1 MRPVN
6 LIPPESRRGDSAPT
20 RTGPLAYVIVGLLVV
35 VLGVVTAMTTFGNQ
49 IDESR
54 AAIADL
60 EPQIDEAQAR
70 AASLAPY
77 VSLAATRDSRVATI
91 DSLAKSRFDWERVLR
106 ELSRLVPEGVAVT
119 NVTGTVSPEVVVTN
133 QAGIELRA
141 TVPGPALELIGC
153 ADGQRPI
160 AELISLIHD
169 IDGVTR
175 VTVGNGVRGEK
186 TGSASGSGTCAK
198 ERDAIFQLVAAFDS
212 IETPAAVAGAEA
224 VPAATA
230 APATAPAVGEAPPA
244 DTGAAQAQSE
254 ISNAAQSADNA
265 AGLAP

>member
-20 RTGPLAYVIVGLLVV
+20 RSGPLAYVLVGVLVV
-35 VLGVVTAMTTFGNQ
+35 ALGVVSAMTVFGNQ

-54 AAIADL
+54 AAVADL
-60 EPQIDEAQAR
+60 EPRIDEAQAR

-77 VSLAATRDSRVATI
+77 VSLESTRDSRVATV

-106 ELSRLVPEGVAVT
+106 ELSRVVPEGIAVT

-141 TVPGPALELIGC
+141 TVPGPALELVGC

-160 AELISLIHD
+160 SKLISLVHD

-186 TGSASGSGTCAK
+186 TETESGAGSGTCAK
-198 ERDAIFQLVAAFDS
+198 QRDAIFQLVAAFDS
-212 IETPAAVAGAEA
+212 IQPPEAVAPGAEA
-224 VPAATA
+224 VPVATT
-230 APATAPAVGEAPPA
+230 PATGADPAANP
-244 DTGAAQAQSE
+244 GASQAQSE